1 MAARSQT
8 GNITDKVEE
17 QGARECEREKKAAIR
32 HYLEAIVPQH
42 CQELPFD
49 QFQEEYAVFGGQES
63 LERHVLGPAQRRL
76 QGLDVCLDCV
86 ESGEQAKVEAV
97 QGWNMQ

>member
-42 CQELPFD
+42 CQELPLN
-49 QFQEEYAVFGGQES
+49 QFQEEHADISGQEP
-63 LERHVLGPAQRRL
+63 LEGHVPRL
-76 QGLDVCLDCV
+76 
-86 ESGEQAKVEAV
+86 A
-97 QGWNMQ
+97 